1 MNLSSS
7 TNTLGNR
14 STKLALANQIIWSFI
29 KVWSIM
35 RQVPFDGS
43 AFRFIFTVY
52 IKTVIPIR
60 PDGYLKPRSNSRKL
74 TYENS
79 FFLTILCMV
88 FGSCKNQA
96 SLEASNQPNIVLFL
110 LMTWVGR
117 THQFLSGTKNSSQ

>member
-52 IKTVIPIR
+52 IKNG
-60 PDGYLKPRSNSRKL
+60 D
-74 TYENS
+74 
-79 FFLTILCMV
+79 
-88 FGSCKNQA
+88 
-96 SLEASNQPNIVLFL
+96 PN
-110 LMTWVGR
+110 
-117 THQFLSGTKNSSQ
+117 KA